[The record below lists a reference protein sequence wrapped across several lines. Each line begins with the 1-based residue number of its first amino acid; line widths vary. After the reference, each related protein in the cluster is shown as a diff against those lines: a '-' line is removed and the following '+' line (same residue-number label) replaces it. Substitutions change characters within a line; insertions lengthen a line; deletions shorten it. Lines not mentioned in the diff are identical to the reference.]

1 MFDTTTMNVLDP
13 VFIFPLALVALVV
26 IGFAAAAI
34 ARTVRVR
41 RRAQRRVIEQPN
53 SHYTSQ
59 IVREHEAKHRW
70 ENMALDRIHEINREE
85 VVRLLAK
92 VEATSVEALRPNER
106 AFLDR
111 MAELAGTV
119 PPPERT
125 EQTKGVTP
133 DLRHRPA

>member
-1 MFDTTTMNVLDP
+1 MSVFDP
-13 VFIFPLALVALVV
+13 VFIFPIALVALVV
-26 IGFAAAAI
+26 VGFTTAAI
-34 ARTVRVR
+34 VRAVRSR
-41 RRAQRRVIEQPN
+41 RRAQQRVVERPN

-111 MAELAGTV
+111 MAELAGTES
-119 PPPERT
+119 PPVRG
-125 EQTKGVTP
+125 EQSKSVTP